1 MDKLS
6 CPVVAIVSG
15 MVIES
20 ESVSTVATSLSEDA
34 GSFREEMSGGV
45 VVVSGSSI
53 PLVAVSGDKFADAE
67 LCLIC
72 FVASVA
78 FRTEEH

>member
-1 MDKLS
+1 
-6 CPVVAIVSG
+6 
-15 MVIES
+15 
-20 ESVSTVATSLSEDA
+20 
-34 GSFREEMSGGV
+34 V